1 MMVHVGIRMVP
12 QDMRMDPLGMDMGMD
27 MDMGTDIHY
36 DCNMTSVNLIKY
48 G

>member
-1 MMVHVGIRMVP
+1 MVHVGIRMVP
-12 QDMRMDPLGMDMGMD
+12 QGMRMDPLGMYMG

>member
-1 MMVHVGIRMVP
+1 MIPH
-12 QDMRMDPLGMDMGMD
+12 DMRMDSEG

-36 DCNMTSVNLIKY
+36 DCNTTSVNLIKY